1 MNKGLSGKPEDWVGK
16 TVEVLSM
23 DNKLNFMG
31 RISTYDGKVMNV
43 EEATGHNTPSV
54 IYNQEIKLK
63 VFSGGTPVIV
73 YGYICGSTSRFWRLD
88 RLESCNVSEKR
99 EHFRHSLFTTAKVV
113 RTGEPDSSGAPA
125 AMGEPL
131 TCRVIDV
138 SAGGVLIRCREEY
151 KVGDHLAIVGL
162 EVVPEM
168 ESFAFNCV
176 IKRASRDEE
185 ELDYLYGCQFIGLRS
200 KDEDRI
206 MKAILMAQREKL
218 NRDRQNK
225 I

>member
-1 MNKGLSGKPEDWVGK
+1 MNKGLSGKPEDWIGK

-31 RISTYDGKVMNV
+31 RISTFDGKVMNV
-43 EEATGHNTPSV
+43 EEATGHNTPAV

-63 VFSGGTPVIV
+63 VFSGGVPVIV
-73 YGYICGSTSRFWRLD
+73 YGYICGSTNRFWRLD

-113 RTGEPDSSGAPA
+113 RTGAGGSSGAV
-125 AMGEPL
+125 GEPL

-176 IKRASRDEE
+176 IRRASMDEE
-185 ELDYLYGCQFIGLRS
+185 ELDYLYGCQFEGLKS

-218 NRDRQNK
+218 RRDRNNK

>member
-1 MNKGLSGKPEDWVGK
+1 MNKGLSGKPGDWIGK

-31 RISTYDGKVMNV
+31 RISSYDGSVMNV

-73 YGYICGSTSRFWRLD
+73 YGYICGSTSHFWRLD

-99 EHFRHSLFTTAKVV
+99 EHFRHSLFTTARVV
-113 RTGEPDSSGAPA
+113 KTGADGGAI
-125 AMGEPL
+125 GEPL
-131 TCRVIDV
+131 SCRVIDV

-176 IKRASRDEE
+176 IKRASKDEE
-185 ELDYLYGCQFIGLRS
+185 ELDHLYGCQFEGLKS

-218 NRDRQNK
+218 SRDRKNK

>member
-1 MNKGLSGKPEDWVGK
+1 MNKGLSGKPGDWEGK

-31 RISTYDGKVMNV
+31 RISSYDGKAMNV
-43 EEATGHNTPSV
+43 EEATGHKTPSV

-63 VFSGGTPVIV
+63 VFSGGAPVIV
-73 YGYICGSTSRFWRLD
+73 YGYICGSTDYFWRLD

-113 RTGEPDSSGAPA
+113 KTDAYGAV
-125 AMGEPL
+125 GEPL

-151 KVGDHLAIVGL
+151 KVEERLAIVGL

-176 IKRASRDEE
+176 VKRAERDEE
-185 ELDYLYGCQFIGLRS
+185 ELDYLYGCQFEGLRS

-206 MKAILMAQREKL
+206 MKAILMAQRGKL
-218 NRDRQNK
+218 NRDRSNK